1 MIKILLNLL
10 KILTNYDAD
19 DPNATIL
26 VRLLACH
33 IKFKKRKA
41 LKRKYA
47 KNSKRRRTF
56 CM

>member
-19 DPNATIL
+19 DPNAIIL
-26 VRLLACH
+26 VRLLAWH

-41 LKRKYA
+41 LKRKYV
-47 KNSKRRRTF
+47 KNSERRWTF
-56 CM
+56 YM